1 MKICSIVSGSSG
13 NCVFVTNGQTRILID
28 AGGSGKKI
36 EEGLDSIGENIKDID
51 ALLVTHEHSDHIQ
64 GVGILARRHGIQIFA
79 TKGTINAMLNGRKN
93 IGKVDESIINRI
105 RPDAPFFVGDIM
117 ITPFSVSHDA
127 AEPVAYCFKSGKE
140 RIGMA
145 TDLGFYDDYIV
156 KNLLN
161 SEVLYLEANHDIAML
176 EAGSY
181 PFQLKERIKGPKG
194 HLSNDACAE
203 LLVRLCNES
212 RHKIKDVIIAH
223 LSEENNFP
231 ELAYETVNA
240 ELKTRLT
247 KDRRPELHVAPRYS
261 PSFMAET

>member
-13 NCVFVTNGQTRILID
+13 NCVFVTNGQTRILVD
-28 AGGSGKKI
+28 AGSSGKKI
-36 EEGLDSIGENIKDID
+36 EEGLKSIGENIQDID
-51 ALLVTHEHSDHIQ
+51 ALLVTHEHADHIQ

-79 TKGTINAMLNGRKN
+79 TKGTINAMLNGKTT
-93 IGKVDESIINRI
+93 IGKVDASLLNRV
-105 RPDAPFFVGDIM
+105 RADAPFFVGDIM

-127 AEPVAYCFKSGKE
+127 AEPVAYSFKAGKE
-140 RIGMA
+140 RIAMA
-145 TDLGFYDDYIV
+145 TDLGFYDDYIL
-156 KNLLN
+156 KNLMN

-194 HLSNDACAE
+194 HLSNDSCAE
-203 LLVRLCNES
+203 LLVKLCNGS
-212 RHKIKDVIIAH
+212 RHKIKDVILAH

-231 ELAYETVNA
+231 DLAYETVNA
-240 ELKTRLT
+240 ELKTAVA
-247 KDRRPELHVAPRYS
+247 KEKRPELHVAPRYT